1 MRNGIIKLLALLIS
15 VLTVFTFA
23 ACDNGGES
31 SEAENS
37 EVSKQEIGDNS
48 VYYGDIAKTL
58 KLSKSFEGKSFLTDG
73 IGKATVSAFTDGD
86 TTRFKLE
93 SGEVIVIRYYQVDT
107 PESTSSIE
115 KWGKAASNFTKS
127 RLSEATEIVL
137 EATADRAEHDSYG
150 TRYLGYVWYKTE
162 ANPEF
167 VNLNLEIVENG
178 FSENKGINT
187 GDYPYYS
194 YFLSANNFAKRMQL
208 RLYSKLDDPLFSTDP
223 VELSL
228 KEFLDNPDLY
238 YNADTDTGAK
248 VKLVAAL
255 TSLYVSNSGTYTFT
269 ATDFDEE
276 TGETLTINVYA
287 GYTSSAASNMKLGH
301 LYTIVGN
308 LQKYGGKFQISGLNY
323 NTVYQIEGGD
333 YTTITQKDYYL
344 TFNSD
349 TPFIMQYSN
358 TLYSDVTVD
367 EVKLEG
373 ETLTVKG
380 FAFQKAKDGY
390 KGEKSEYTFKISV
403 PEGYENKLKAGSKFS
418 VTGYQLVEGSG
429 EILVPDYGNLNIK

>member
-1 MRNGIIKLLALLIS
+1 
-15 VLTVFTFA
+15 V
-23 ACDNGGES
+23 
-31 SEAENS
+31 
-37 EVSKQEIGDNS
+37 
-48 VYYGDIAKTL
+48 
-58 KLSKSFEGKSFLTDG
+58 
-73 IGKATVSAFTDGD
+73 
-86 TTRFKLE
+86 
-93 SGEVIVIRYYQVDT
+93 
-107 PESTSSIE
+107 
-115 KWGKAASNFTKS
+115 
-127 RLSEATEIVL
+127 
-137 EATADRAEHDSYG
+137 
-150 TRYLGYVWYKTE
+150 
-162 ANPEF
+162 
-167 VNLNLEIVENG
+167 
-178 FSENKGINT
+178 
-187 GDYPYYS
+187 
-194 YFLSANNFAKRMQL
+194 
-208 RLYSKLDDPLFSTDP
+208 FSTDP

-228 KEFLDNPDLY
+228 KYFLDNPDLY
-238 YNADTDTGAK
+238 YNADNDTGAK

-367 EVKLEG
+367 EVSLEG